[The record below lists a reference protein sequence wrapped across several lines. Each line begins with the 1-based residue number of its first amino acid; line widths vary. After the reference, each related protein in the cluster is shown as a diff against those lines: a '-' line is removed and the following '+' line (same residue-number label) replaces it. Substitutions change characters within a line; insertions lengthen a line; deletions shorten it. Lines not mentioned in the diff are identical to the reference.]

1 MLMPYKDPTQR
12 LAYHRAY
19 AIANRE
25 HILGYR
31 KKYYAARKA
40 EYKAYRQA
48 NASRR
53 HGRHRANHMRPI
65 YRAYYM
71 RNGAR
76 CRARNKHE
84 AFALTLDRV
93 QRALLAGV
101 CEQTGVPFDLRKH
114 ATHKKQ
120 PFAPSLDKINPR
132 LPYSDSNTQVVTWQ
146 YNAAKGEGSDQ
157 DLEQFCIRVLRAKGY
172 TVAK

>member
-1 MLMPYKDPTQR
+1 MPHKDPAQR

-19 AIANRE
+19 AITNRE
-25 HILGYR
+25 HMLEYR
-31 KKYYAARKA
+31 KRYYAAHKLK
-40 EYKAYRQA
+40 YQVYRQA
-48 NASRR
+48 HADTRR
-53 HGRHRANHMRPI
+53 GRHRANHTRPI
-65 YRAYYM
+65 YRAYWL

-76 CRARNKHE
+76 WRARTKQE
-84 AFALTLDRV
+84 TFTLTLARV

-101 CEQTGVPFDLRKH
+101 CEQTGAQFDLRKH
-114 ATHKKQ
+114 STHKKH
-120 PFAPSLDKINPR
+120 PCAPSLDKINPR

-157 DLEQFCIRVLRAKGY
+157 DLEQFCIRLLRAKGY